1 MNEANEA
8 NINIIIATNLRIA
21 RQVKGLT
28 LQDIGKLLGITYQQC
43 QKYETGKH
51 TIPICKLLI
60 MANHMDIPISF
71 FFEKFE
77 LVKKA
82 S

>member
-1 MNEANEA
+1 MKIDET
-8 NINIIIATNLRIA
+8 NISIIIATNLRIA

-28 LQDIGKLLGITYQQC
+28 LQDVGKVLGITYQQC

-60 MANHMDIPISF
+60 VANHMNLPINF